1 MTRHRC
7 ARNSDRRAA
16 HAVRGEFSAY
26 ISLGDRGRWYGSAD
40 LAAHAICHA
49 ARLRNL
55 DSPAFDISLPTR
67 APQFGSDV
75 RLVRDYLERIVGV
88 RAATWM
94 LRKGL
99 GLVLSA
105 GDFVSL
111 VIELALAL
119 PMVWYF
125 HRSTTMSLPANVT
138 CGVAASAAST
148 PWQSLMLTLTM
159 SAGYIA

>member
-1 MTRHRC
+1 MAVPILQRTLY
-7 ARNSDRRAA
+7 AMQRA
-16 HAVRGEFSAY
+16 
-26 ISLGDRGRWYGSAD
+26 
-40 LAAHAICHA
+40 
-49 ARLRNL
+49 LRNL

-75 RLVRDYLERIVGV
+75 RLVRDYLERIVGL

-105 GDFVSL
+105 CELIFVSL